1 MNIPNIFQATEVA
14 QLIDRINMLSP
25 STKPLWGKM
34 YADQMLAHVN
44 VAYEMAFEDLHPK
57 PKGFKKL
64 ILKLLVKKAV
74 TGPKAYSKNTR
85 TAPVFIIKGSRD
97 FEVEQKRLIT
107 YLNKVLSLGRE
118 HFEQLESHGFGPLS
132 SEEWNTLFAKHLE
145 HHLQQFGV

>member
-34 YADQMLAHVN
+34 YADQILAHVN
-44 VAYEMAFEDLHPK
+44 VAYEMPFEDHHPK

-74 TGPKAYSKNTR
+74 TGPKAYLKNTR

-118 HFEQLESHGFGPLS
+118 HFE
-132 SEEWNTLFAKHLE
+132 
-145 HHLQQFGV
+145 

>member
-14 QLIDRINMLSP
+14 QLIDRINILSP

-57 PKGFKKL
+57 PKRFKKL

-74 TGPKAYSKNTR
+74 TGPKAYSKNSR
-85 TAPVFIIKGSRD
+85 TAPVFIIKGSCD

>member
-1 MNIPNIFQATEVA
+1 MNIRNIFQATEVA

-44 VAYEMAFEDLHPK
+44 VAYEMTFEDLNPK

-74 TGPKAYSKNTR
+74 TGPKVYSENTR

-107 YLNKVLSLGRE
+107 YLNKVMSLGRE
-118 HFEQLESHGFGPLS
+118 HFEQLESH
-132 SEEWNTLFAKHLE
+132 
-145 HHLQQFGV
+145 

>member
-1 MNIPNIFQATEVA
+1 
-14 QLIDRINMLSP
+14 
-25 STKPLWGKM
+25 M

-44 VAYEMAFEDLHPK
+44 VAYEMAFEDLYPK

-74 TGPKAYSKNTR
+74 TGPKAYSKNTG

-107 YLNKVLSLGRE
+107 YLNKVFVIRE
-118 HFEQLESHGFGPLS
+118 RAFRTIRITWIWPS
-132 SEEWNTLFAKHLE
+132 
-145 HHLQQFGV
+145 QFGRMEYFIC

>member
-14 QLIDRINMLSP
+14 QLIERINMLSP

-34 YADQMLAHVN
+34 YSDQMLAHVN
-44 VAYEMAFEDLHPK
+44 VVYEMAFEDLHPK

-64 ILKLLVKKAV
+64 ILKLFVKKAV
-74 TGPKAYSKNTR
+74 IGPKAYSKNSR

-97 FEVEQKRLIT
+97 FEVERKRLIN
-107 YLNKVLSLGRE
+107 YLNKVLSLGKE
-118 HFEQLESHGFGPLS
+118 HFEQLESHGFGALS

>member
-14 QLIDRINMLSP
+14 QLIDRINILSP

-34 YADQMLAHVN
+34 YADQILAHVN
-44 VAYEMAFEDLHPK
+44 VAYEMPFEDLHPK

-74 TGPKAYSKNTR
+74 TGPKAYLKNTR
-85 TAPVFIIKGSRD
+85 TALVFIIKGSRD

-118 HFEQLESHGFGPLS
+118 HFE
-132 SEEWNTLFAKHLE
+132 
-145 HHLQQFGV
+145 

>member
-1 MNIPNIFQATEVA
+1 
-14 QLIDRINMLSP
+14 MLSP
-25 STKPLWGKM
+25 DTKPLWGKM

-44 VAYEMAFEDLHPK
+44 LAYEMELEDLHPK
-57 PKGFKKL
+57 LKGFKKL

-85 TAPVFIIKGSRD
+85 TAPVFIIKGSSD
-97 FEVEQKRLIT
+97 FEVEEKRLIT
-107 YLNKVLSLGRE
+107 YLINVLSLGKE

>member
-1 MNIPNIFQATEVA
+1 MQATEVA
-14 QLIDRINMLSP
+14 QLIDRNNMLSP
-25 STKPLWGKM
+25 DTKTLWGRM
-34 YADQMLAHVN
+34 YADQMLAHLN
-44 VAYEMAFEDLHPK
+44 VAYEMAFEDLNPK

-97 FEVEQKRLIT
+97 FEVEQKCLIT
-107 YLNKVLSLGRE
+107 YLNKVLSLGKE
-118 HFEQLESHGFGPLS
+118 HFEQLESHRFGPLS

-145 HHLQQFGV
+145 QKLQQFGV

>member
-14 QLIDRINMLSP
+14 QLIDRINILSP

-44 VAYEMAFEDLHPK
+44 VAYEMAFEDLYPK

-107 YLNKVLSLGRE
+107 YLNKILSLGRE

>member
-1 MNIPNIFQATEVA
+1 MQATEVA
-14 QLIDRINMLSP
+14 QLIDRNNMLSP
-25 STKPLWGKM
+25 DTKTLWGRM
-34 YADQMLAHVN
+34 YADQMLAHLN
-44 VAYEMAFEDLHPK
+44 VAYEMAFEDLNPK

-74 TGPKAYSKNTR
+74 TGPKASFKNTR

-97 FEVEQKRLIT
+97 FEVEQKCLIT
-107 YLNKVLSLGRE
+107 YLNKVLSLGKE

-145 HHLQQFGV
+145 QKLQQFGV

>member
-14 QLIDRINMLSP
+14 QLIERINMLSP

-64 ILKLLVKKAV
+64 ILKLFVKKAV
-74 TGPKAYSKNTR
+74 TGPRHIPKIQELLRYSSSKDL
-85 TAPVFIIKGSRD
+85 VILK
-97 FEVEQKRLIT
+97 
-107 YLNKVLSLGRE
+107 LNE
-118 HFEQLESHGFGPLS
+118 
-132 SEEWNTLFAKHLE
+132 NA
-145 HHLQQFGV
+145 

>member
-44 VAYEMAFEDLHPK
+44 VAYEKAFEDLHPK

-85 TAPVFIIKGSRD
+85 TAPVFIIKGSRN

-107 YLNKVLSLGRE
+107 YLNKFLSLGRE

-145 HHLQQFGV
+145 HHLQQFGD

>member
-1 MNIPNIFQATEVA
+1 MNIRNIFQATEVA

-44 VAYEMAFEDLHPK
+44 VAYEMTFEDLNPK

-74 TGPKAYSKNTR
+74 TGPKASFKNTR

-97 FEVEQKRLIT
+97 FEVEQKCLIT
-107 YLNKVLSLGRE
+107 YLNKVLSLGKE
-118 HFEQLESHGFGPLS
+118 HFE
-132 SEEWNTLFAKHLE
+132 
-145 HHLQQFGV
+145 